1 MLVTDRNLFG
11 QDERERES
19 WWKNDD
25 KTTAGVTL
33 TRLANDQLTDEAD
46 ATGRL
51 DIARALAIT
60 DGAPEKER
68 KFFFPFPYVTLY
80 YVFFFRD
87 LPAPDSAAGHI
98 IRVTAGASRLAPSPE
113 CSNKVEILE
122 QQSNSNKRKHVNSD
136 SSYISCCASFLNVF
150 RFSLEKYKFQKK
162 KGHTTRLIRT
172 YSFQRRIQNPEMHI
186 SSVSREKRNGNV
198 VEE

>member
-25 KTTAGVTL
+25 KTTTGVTL
-33 TRLANDQLTDEAD
+33 TRLANDHWLTKRM
-46 ATGRL
+46 RL
-51 DIARALAIT
+51 AVWTLPARLQSQT
-60 DGAPEKER
+60 ER
-68 KFFFPFPYVTLY
+68 QRKRESFFFPFPYVTLY

-162 KGHTTRLIRT
+162 KVTRL
-172 YSFQRRIQNPEMHI
+172 
-186 SSVSREKRNGNV
+186 V
-198 VEE
+198 

>member
-1 MLVTDRNLFG
+1 MRLAVWTLPARL
-11 QDERERES
+11 QSQTERQRKRES
-19 WWKNDD
+19 
-25 KTTAGVTL
+25 
-33 TRLANDQLTDEAD
+33 
-46 ATGRL
+46 
-51 DIARALAIT
+51 
-60 DGAPEKER
+60 
-68 KFFFPFPYVTLY
+68 FFFPFPYVTLY

-113 CSNKVEILE
+113 CSNKVEVLE

-162 KGHTTRLIRT
+162 RSHDSSNPDVN
-172 YSFQRRIQNPEMHI
+172 SFQRRIQNPEMHI